1 MPPGAVAA
9 MVAASAFNHSI
20 RRHTMELITRLR
32 LPLAVPVAL
41 LVAAL
46 FAVGSASAA
55 PKTVNGT
62 VGPGFTIS
70 LKRGSKNV
78 TRLAPTTYRFKVTDK
93 SSIHDFHLSG
103 PGVNKV
109 ITGIGFKGTKTVT
122 IKLRKGVYRYRCDP
136 HSGEM
141 HGSFKVG

>member
-1 MPPGAVAA
+1 
-9 MVAASAFNHSI
+9 
-20 RRHTMELITRLR
+20 MELITRLR
-32 LPLAVPVAL
+32 LSFAVPMAL

-46 FAVGSASAA
+46 FVVGPASAA

-70 LKRGSKNV
+70 LKRGSKKV

-93 SSIHDFHLSG
+93 ASIHDFHLSG

>member
-1 MPPGAVAA
+1 
-9 MVAASAFNHSI
+9 
-20 RRHTMELITRLR
+20 MELITRPR
-32 LPLAVPVAL
+32 LSLGMAVAL

-46 FAVGSASAA
+46 LAVGSASAA

-70 LKRGSKNV
+70 LKLGGKKV
-78 TRLAPTTYRFKVTDK
+78 TKLKPTTYRFRVTDK
-93 SSIHDFHLSG
+93 SSMHNFHIFG

-109 ITGIGFKGTKTVT
+109 ITGVGFTGTKTAT
-122 IKLRKGVYRYRCDP
+122 IKLRKGTYRYRCDVHP
-136 HSGEM
+136 DEM

>member
-1 MPPGAVAA
+1 MK
-9 MVAASAFNHSI
+9 
-20 RRHTMELITRLR
+20 LITLSV
-32 LPLAVPVAL
+32 LL

-46 FAVGSASAA
+46 VAVGPANAS

-70 LKRGSKNV
+70 LKLAGKKV
-78 TRLAPTTYRFKVTDK
+78 TMLKPTTYRVTVTDK
-93 SSIHDFHLSG
+93 SSMHDFHILG

-109 ITGIGFKGTKTVT
+109 ITGVGFTGTKAAT
-122 IKLRKGVYRYRCDP
+122 IKLRKGTYRYRCDVHP
-136 HSGEM
+136 DEM

>member
-1 MPPGAVAA
+1 MQP
-9 MVAASAFNHSI
+9 I
-20 RRHTMELITRLR
+20 RRHAMELITRPR
-32 LPLAVPVAL
+32 LSLSMPVAL

-46 FAVGSASAA
+46 LAVGSASAA

-70 LKRGSKNV
+70 LKLNGKKV
-78 TRLAPTTYRFKVTDK
+78 TRLKPTTYRFKVSDK

-109 ITGIGFKGTKTVT
+109 ITGVGFKGTKTVT
-122 IKLRKGVYRYRCDP
+122 IKLRKGTYRYMCDP
-136 HSGEM
+136 HSGQM
-141 HGSFKVG
+141 HGSFRVG